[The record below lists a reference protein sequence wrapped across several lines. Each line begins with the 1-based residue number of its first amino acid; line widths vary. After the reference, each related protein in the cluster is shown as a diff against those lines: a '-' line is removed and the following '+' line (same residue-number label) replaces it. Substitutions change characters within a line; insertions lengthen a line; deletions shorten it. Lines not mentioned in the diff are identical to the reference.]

1 VSQDWHAEPVA
12 LRDYIA
18 ARIDEAGA
26 ASIEA
31 HLPTCWLCRRSV
43 ATLIGLGPIATPM
56 SRIWGGIEERTDPV
70 GRGAI
75 ERLAV
80 GLGLPEHIARLLAAT
95 RSLRLSWFAAMS
107 IALGFAALA
116 AHGGTDGLLL
126 FLIVAPLVPL
136 AGVAAAYGPGVDP
149 AYEVG
154 LAAPMRSFRL
164 LLIRSI
170 AVLAAS
176 IVLAAAAALALP
188 HLDWTAAAW
197 LVPSLALTL
206 ATLALSTYVSSLR
219 AAVGVA
225 GGWVAAV
232 LVTEGLSGGRLAAF
246 GGIGQIAFVIV
257 ALVAATILANRRDA
271 IDRRIA

>member
-1 VSQDWHAEPVA
+1 VTPDWHAEPVA
-12 LRDYIA
+12 LRHYVA
-18 ARIDEAGA
+18 GRIDEAGA

-31 HLPTCWLCRRSV
+31 HIPSCWRCRRSV
-43 ATLIGLGPIATPM
+43 ATLIGLGPMAAPL

-70 GRGAI
+70 RRGAI
-75 ERLAV
+75 ERLV
-80 GLGLPEHIARLLAAT
+80 VRVGLPEHIARLLAAT

-116 AHGGTDGLLL
+116 AHGSTDGLLL

-164 LLIRSI
+164 LLIRSV

-176 IVLAAAAALALP
+176 ITLAAAAALTLP
-188 HLDWTAAAW
+188 HLDWAAAAW

-206 ATLALSTYVSSLR
+206 VTLALSTYVSSLR

-232 LVTEGLSGGRLAAF
+232 LVTESLSRARLAAF
-246 GGIGQIAFVIV
+246 RGIGQLAFVIG
-257 ALVAATILANRRDA
+257 ALVAAAILANRRDA
-271 IDRRIA
+271 IDRRSA